1 MQGPTTTLP
10 PPAAA
15 TTAMAVDLISQFND
29 DLLLHILGFLPA
41 ARDVART
48 SVLSRRWRHLWSI
61 APCLRFAVGDG
72 DDDDNGDRDA
82 HAARLLIA
90 AVDAAVARRADVDIL
105 EISFNYVPSRPWRSF
120 YEQPACA
127 ADVTMPSHSRAAAWL
142 RFAGRHVR
150 RSFAVDLPPLPLG
163 WRRDHQA
170 AAAAG
175 GDLAELPRSARAGT
189 MRLQLGNAT
198 LTVPVAGGALADFQ
212 LHKATLAGE
221 GADNLGHLLS
231 SSCSPRLRRLGLA
244 FIGGL
249 AELRLDAAGTLE
261 ELELVELPDLRRL
274 DVDAPGLRL
283 LRVDLFD
290 LSFSYP
296 DPAPVRISAP
306 RLEALACHDMPSP
319 APLQFDGAAAVRHIK
334 KLAFYYPVDDGMLH
348 NATTIWLL
356 KNCTAMDHLELDL
369 VIDMPYKVSEW
380 PIGEDIMNYV
390 SELPSVTNLAI
401 SIYVGTGGHT
411 IGATLTKLIAKCKNV
426 EYISIGFNDWKI
438 RHCSNLSCFCRQPK
452 GWEDQKIS
460 LDHLR
465 TVDIRNF
472 KPSDDWIRVL
482 QVLLANSPALDTMT
496 VELDKTYL
504 KEIQKEGKSVQFDV
518 PCSKGFW
525 ASVSSQPDEHGFDS
539 VVVKYKW
546 TRGI

>member
-15 TTAMAVDLISQFND
+15 TAMAVDLISQFND

-72 DDDDNGDRDA
+72 DDDDNGGRDA

-105 EISFNYVPSRPWRSF
+105 EVSFNYGPSRPWRSF

-127 ADVTMPSHSRAAAWL
+127 ADVTMP
-142 RFAGRHVR
+142 
-150 RSFAVDLPPLPLG
+150 
-163 WRRDHQA
+163 
-170 AAAAG
+170 
-175 GDLAELPRSARAGT
+175 T

-198 LTVPVAGGALADFQ
+198 LTVPVAGVVGAGAYSALTDFQ

-221 GADNLGHLLS
+221 GADNLGRLLS
-231 SSCSPRLRRLGLA
+231 SSCSPRLRRLGLT
-244 FIGGL
+244 FVVGL

-290 LSFSYP
+290 MIFNHP

-306 RLEALACHDMPSP
+306 R
-319 APLQFDGAAAVRHIK
+319 FDGAAAVRHIK
-334 KLAFYYPVDDGMLH
+334 KLAFYYPVDDGMLD

-356 KNCTAMDHLELDL
+356 NNCTAMDHLELDL
-369 VIDMPYKVSEW
+369 VIDLPYKVSEW
-380 PIGEDIMNYV
+380 PIGEDMMNYV
-390 SELPSVTNLAI
+390 SELPRVTNLAI

-426 EYISIGFNDWKI
+426 EYISIGFNDWVENQTLLE
-438 RHCSNLSCFCRQPK
+438 SVVLLSPAK
-452 GWEDQKIS
+452 GLGGPEKIS

-496 VELDKTYL
+496 VELDKTYS